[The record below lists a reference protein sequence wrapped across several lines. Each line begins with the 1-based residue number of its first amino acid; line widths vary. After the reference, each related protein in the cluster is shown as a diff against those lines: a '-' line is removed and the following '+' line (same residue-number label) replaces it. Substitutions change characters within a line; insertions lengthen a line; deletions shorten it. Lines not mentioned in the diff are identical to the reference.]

1 MAKRGRLSA
10 PISARASR
18 LESRGSRA
26 LGRRLPR
33 GHGRAHMAGA
43 GHADNRLMAVLPDE
57 YSRVNLSSDPIYR
70 YLHITKGGPGGVP
83 GRAAEQDLVDS
94 PWLQRLRRIHQLQSA
109 WWVFATA
116 EHSRFQHALG
126 AMHLAGEWARH
137 LHPTLSASCSGT
149 PSIALVEE
157 TMRMAG
163 LLHDVGHGPFGHFF
177 DENYLD
183 TWGVDHEVIGRA
195 LITGP
200 LAGLI
205 GELGASPSADFE
217 PGEGI
222 DPRWV
227 AYLISARELDGFSPP
242 GWLAALQPALTGAFS
257 ADNMDYVPRDS
268 YICGVSAGP
277 VDVQRILHYSFIS
290 ERGLTLHAHA
300 AEALY
305 MFLNSRLY
313 LYHQVYFHRTVRR
326 IDLQLREV
334 FRPTL
339 ALLLGGNPLERLDSY
354 QSLTEWSL
362 LSDVDRWA
370 REGEGDRLELG
381 RAWAAIVARKLKWKL
396 VYQGLSDARDVPAG
410 AFRVT
415 RQEFA
420 SRIRAQLPERLR
432 AIEFEVDVAA
442 QESRAFNPMTETA
455 DILFYEPLEGSYQQ
469 SRVLDIFKRLPVRMA
484 LLRIFA

>member
-1 MAKRGRLSA
+1 MEE
-10 PISARASR
+10 ARS
-18 LESRGSRA
+18 
-26 LGRRLPR
+26 
-33 GHGRAHMAGA
+33 
-43 GHADNRLMAVLPDE
+43 E

-70 YLHITKGGPGGVP
+70 YLRITKGGPGGVA
-83 GRAAEQDLVDS
+83 GRASEQDLVDS
-94 PWLQRLRRIHQLQSA
+94 AWLQRLRRIHQLQSA

-137 LHPTLSASCSGT
+137 LY
-149 PSIALVEE
+149 PSLKVACGDVPSQQLVEE

-183 TWGVDHEVIGRA
+183 TWGIDHEVIGRA
-195 LITGP
+195 LIVGP
-200 LAGLI
+200 LGGLI
-205 GELGASPSADFE
+205 GALGASPAADFVA
-217 PGEGI
+217 GERI

-227 AYLISARELDGFSPP
+227 AYLISSIDLEDFKPP
-242 GWLAALQPALTGAFS
+242 PWLAALRPAMVGAYS

-277 VDVQRILHYSFIS
+277 VDVQRIIHYSFIS
-290 ERGLTLHAHA
+290 ERGLTLHSHA

-334 FRPTL
+334 FRPTVEH
-339 ALLLGGNPLERLDSY
+339 LLGGNPLTRLARY
-354 QSLTEWSL
+354 QALTEWSL

-370 REGEGDRLELG
+370 LGDGDAQRRELG
-381 RAWAAIVARKLKWKL
+381 QAWADVVARKLKWKL
-396 VYQGLSDARDVPAG
+396 IYQGHTDARDIPTAALTVS
-410 AFRVT
+410 RE
-415 RQEFA
+415 QFA
-420 SRIRAQLPERLR
+420 TELREHLPPRLR
-432 AIEFEVDVAA
+432 HVVFEVDVAA

-455 DILFYEPLEGSYQQ
+455 DILFYEPLEDRYRQ
-469 SRVLDIFKRLPVRMA
+469 SRVLDLFRRLPVRMA
-484 LLRIFA
+484 LFRIFAHDETHRGELIKAANEVLGLAA

>member
-1 MAKRGRLSA
+1 MVAD
-10 PISARASR
+10 ARS
-18 LESRGSRA
+18 
-26 LGRRLPR
+26 
-33 GHGRAHMAGA
+33 
-43 GHADNRLMAVLPDE
+43 E

-70 YLHITKGGPGGVP
+70 YLRITKGGPGGVA
-83 GRAAEQDLVDS
+83 GHAAEQDLVDTG
-94 PWLQRLRRIHQLQSA
+94 WMQRLRRIHQLQSA

-126 AMHLAGEWARH
+126 AMHLAGEWTSH
-137 LHPTLSASCSGT
+137 LYPSLKVSCRDV
-149 PSIALVEE
+149 PSPQLVEE
-157 TMRMAG
+157 TMRIAG

-183 TWGVDHEVIGRA
+183 TWGIDHEVVGRA

-217 PGEGI
+217 SGERI

-227 AYLISARELDGFSPP
+227 AYLISSSELEGFQPP
-242 GWLAALQPALTGAFS
+242 PWLAVLRPALIGPFS

-277 VDVQRILHYSFIS
+277 VDVQRIIHYSFIS
-290 ERGLTLHAHA
+290 ERGLTLHSHA

-334 FRPTL
+334 FRPTIE
-339 ALLLGGNPLERLDSY
+339 LLLGGNPLDHLDRY
-354 QSLTEWSL
+354 LVLTEWSL

-370 REGEGDRLELG
+370 RGSDDAQRRELG
-381 RAWAAIVARKLKWKL
+381 EAWAAVVARKLKWKL
-396 VYQGLSDARDVPAG
+396 IYQGHTDARDIPSG
-410 AFRVT
+410 ALGVT
-415 RQEFA
+415 REEFA
-420 SRIRAQLPERLR
+420 SRLRDHLPPKLR
-432 AIEFEVDVAA
+432 DIAFEVDVAA

-455 DILFYEPLEGSYQQ
+455 DILFYEPLEDSYRQ
-469 SRVLDIFKRLPVRMA
+469 SRVLDLFKRLPVRMA
-484 LLRIFA
+484 LFRIFASDETHRHDLIRAANEVLGLAT

>member
-1 MAKRGRLSA
+1 
-10 PISARASR
+10 
-18 LESRGSRA
+18 
-26 LGRRLPR
+26 
-33 GHGRAHMAGA
+33 MAG
-43 GHADNRLMAVLPDE
+43 E
-57 YSRVNLSSDPIYR
+57 
-70 YLHITKGGPGGVP
+70 
-83 GRAAEQDLVDS
+83 AAEQDLVDAA
-94 PWLQRLRRIHQLQSA
+94 WLQRLRRIHQLQSA

-137 LHPTLSASCSGT
+137 LHPSLKVACGDV
-149 PSIALVEE
+149 PSSQLVEE

-183 TWGVDHEVIGRA
+183 TWGIDHEVIGRA

-205 GELGASPSADFE
+205 RELGASPSADFE
-217 PGEGI
+217 PGESV

-227 AYLISARELDGFSPP
+227 AYLISATELDGFTPP

-334 FRPTL
+334 FRPTVE
-339 ALLLGGNPLERLDSY
+339 LLLGGNPLERLDRFMP
-354 QSLTEWSL
+354 LTEWSL

-370 REGEGDRLELG
+370 QGSGDSRRRELG
-381 RAWAAIVARKLKWKL
+381 EAWAAVVARKLKWKL
-396 VYQGLSDARDVPAG
+396 IYQGHTDARDVPSA
-410 AFRVT
+410 ALSVT
-415 RQEFA
+415 REQFA
-420 SRIRAQLPERLR
+420 HQLRERLPSSLR
-432 AIEFEVDVAA
+432 TIVFEVDVAA

-455 DILFYEPLEGSYQQ
+455 DILFYEPLEDSYRQ
-469 SRVLDIFKRLPVRMA
+469 SRVLDLFKRLPVRMA
-484 LLRIFA
+484 LFRIFAHDETHRRELIKAANEVLGLTA

>member
-1 MAKRGRLSA
+1 MGDAMK
-10 PISARASR
+10 
-18 LESRGSRA
+18 
-26 LGRRLPR
+26 
-33 GHGRAHMAGA
+33 
-43 GHADNRLMAVLPDE
+43 E

-70 YLHITKGGPGGVP
+70 YLRITRGGPGGVR
-83 GRAAEQDLVDS
+83 GAASEQDVVDHA
-94 PWLQRLRRIHQLQSA
+94 WLQRLRRIHQLQSA

-137 LHPTLSASCSGT
+137 LHPSLKVAFPDA
-149 PSIALVEE
+149 PSPQLIEE

-183 TWGVDHEVIGRA
+183 TWGIDHEVIGRA
-195 LITGP
+195 LISGP
-200 LAGLI
+200 LADLI
-205 GELGASPSADFE
+205 ADLGASPGADFE
-217 PGEGI
+217 PGERI
-222 DPRWV
+222 APEWV
-227 AYLISARELDGFSPP
+227 AYLISSRELEGFNAP
-242 GWLAALQPALTGAFS
+242 GWLAALRPALVGAYS

-305 MFLNSRLY
+305 MFLNARLY
-313 LYHQVYFHRTVRR
+313 LYSQVYFHRTVRR

-339 ALLLGGNPLERLDSY
+339 ELALGGNPLEQLDRY
-354 QSLTEWSL
+354 LGLTEWSL

-370 REGEGDRLELG
+370 HGEGDGERRELG
-381 RAWAAIVARKLKWKL
+381 LAWAAVVARKLKWRL
-396 VYQGLSDARDVPAG
+396 IYQGLAEARDVPTG
-410 AFRVT
+410 VLTMT
-415 RQEFA
+415 REGFA
-420 SRIRAQLPERLR
+420 RGLRERLPSKLR
-432 AIEFEVDVAA
+432 DIVFEVDVAA
-442 QESRAFNPMTETA
+442 QESRAFNPITETA
-455 DILFYEPLEGSYQQ
+455 EIVLYDPLEDGYQQ
-469 SRVLDIFKRLPVRMA
+469 SRVLDIFRRLPVRMA
-484 LLRIFA
+484 LFRIFAHDESHRRELIKAANEVLRATG